1 MLEKKQKILLIVLC
15 VLFIILAIF
24 VNYGLTKQIDNIV
37 YSLIQNIQTNQI
49 TEILKIITNI
59 GGIPSLFFIA
69 LFLSII
75 LFICQKRKQGIAIL
89 LNLLMSSSM
98 YIILKNIFQRP
109 RPEAVE
115 QLISETG
122 HSFPSGHTTNNV
134 AFYGFAIYLIYE
146 NVKNKK
152 VRNLLIILLSI
163 MPILIGFSRIY
174 LRVHYFSDVLAGIIV
189 GIISITIF
197 VSFIY
202 KKIK

>member
-24 VNYGLTKQIDNIV
+24 VNCGLTKQIDNIV

-75 LFICQKRKQGIAIL
+75 LFICKKRKQGIAIL

-189 GIISITIF
+189 GTISITIF
-197 VSFIY
+197 VTFIC